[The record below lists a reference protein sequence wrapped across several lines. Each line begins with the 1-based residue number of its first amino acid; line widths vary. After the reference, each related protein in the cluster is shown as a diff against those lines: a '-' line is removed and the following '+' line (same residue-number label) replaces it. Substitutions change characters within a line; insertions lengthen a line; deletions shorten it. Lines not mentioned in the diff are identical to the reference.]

1 MNRYIIITIFILLI
15 FLERYIANTS
25 LDLRRRIYSNKK
37 AFYKYLKD
45 EGKVSMSSLGISIEE
60 DIYLLDLMIENKKK
74 DAIKFLMEEHN
85 LSKKDAL
92 DYIYNL

>member
-1 MNRYIIITIFILLI
+1 
-15 FLERYIANTS
+15 
-25 LDLRRRIYSNKK
+25 
-37 AFYKYLKD
+37 
-45 EGKVSMSSLGISIEE
+45 MSSLEIPIEE